1 MSLDDMVHRGEL
13 ERLPPTVG
21 EIPALRRTICRRI
34 EDAANPTNHPETR
47 LEQAYTA
54 ILNCALAALRAEGAR
69 AVRGAGQ
76 HVHILESLRFTVGVE
91 KERLAYY
98 HTVRSLRH
106 RGLYEAF
113 TDVSQSQ
120 AEEAV
125 DEARW
130 LQSQLATWLTGHN
143 PEQTEV

>member
-1 MSLDDMVHRGEL
+1 MSLDVMVRRGEL

-21 EIPALRRTICRRI
+21 EIPALLKTIYRRI

-69 AVRGAGQ
+69 PVRGTGQ
-76 HVHILESLRFTVGVE
+76 YVHTLESLRFTVGVE

-98 HTVRSLRH
+98 HTLRSLRH
-106 RGLYEAF
+106 RGLYEGF
-113 TDVSQSQ
+113 TDVSKSQ

-125 DEARW
+125 AEARW
-130 LQSQLATWLTGHN
+130 LQDRLEVWLADRHHELM
-143 PEQTEV
+143 

>member
-1 MSLDDMVHRGEL
+1 MSLNDMVRLGEL
-13 ERLPPTVG
+13 ERLPLTVE
-21 EIPALRRTICRRI
+21 EIPALLTTINRRI

-69 AVRGAGQ
+69 PARGPRQ
-76 HVHILESLRFTVGVE
+76 HVHALESLRFTMGVE

-98 HTVRSLRH
+98 HTLRSLRH
-106 RGLYEAF
+106 RGLYEGF

-125 DEARW
+125 TEARW
-130 LQSQLATWLTGHN
+130 LQDRLKAWLADCH
-143 PEQTEV
+143 PELM

>member
-1 MSLDDMVHRGEL
+1 MSLDDMFRRGEL

-21 EIPALRRTICRRI
+21 EIPALRRTICRRT

-54 ILNCALAALRAEGAR
+54 VLNCALAALRTEGAR
-69 AVRGAGQ
+69 PVRGTRQ

-91 KERLAYY
+91 AERLAYY
-98 HTVRSLRH
+98 QTLRSLRH
-106 RGLYEAF
+106 RGLHEGF
-113 TDVSQSQ
+113 TDVSKSQ

-125 DEARW
+125 EEARW
-130 LQSQLATWLTGHN
+130 LQDRLEAWLVDRH
-143 PEQTEV
+143 PERTQA

>member
-1 MSLDDMVHRGEL
+1 VSLDDMVGRSEL

-21 EIPALRRTICRRI
+21 EIPALLTAINRRI

-47 LEQAYTA
+47 LEQAYAA

-69 AVRGAGQ
+69 PVRGSGQ
-76 HVHILESLRFTVGVE
+76 HVHTLESLRFTVGVE

-98 HTVRSLRH
+98 HTLRSLRH
-106 RGLYEAF
+106 RGLYEGF
-113 TDVSQSQ
+113 TDVPQSQ

-125 DEARW
+125 EEARW
-130 LQSQLATWLTGHN
+130 LQDRLAAWLTDRH
-143 PEQTEV
+143 PELM